1 MRFALTL
8 SVNKTAYGNLI
19 PLSYSYELSAWIY
32 KVLASSDEAYASW
45 LHDNGFS
52 LENKRFKFFTF
63 SRLLFDNAKPVKGTD
78 RLAIFSD
85 KATIFLSFAPEI
97 STQNFIS
104 GIFSNN
110 EFTIGD
116 RKSKVKFK
124 VESIE
129 LLPSPDFSK
138 GYGQFQTLSPIT
150 VSMKND
156 EGKVIYTSPEHIDYD
171 YGQLL
176 LNNLK
181 EKYRIYYGTEP
192 AEEYSFEFK
201 QLSSPRSKLIKIK
214 SGTPAETNVRGFEY
228 TFYMKANPELLR
240 IMHECGAGEKN
251 SVGFGFVEHIDI
263 IP

>member
-45 LHDNGFS
+45 LHDNGFAQ
-52 LENKRFKFFTF
+52 ENKRFKFFTF

-116 RKSKVKFK
+116 RKSKVKFR
-124 VESIE
+124 VNNIE
-129 LLPSPDFSK
+129 LLPSPDFSES
-138 GYGQFQTLSPIT
+138 YGQFRTLSPIT
-150 VSMKND
+150 VSMKD
-156 EGKVIYTSPEHIDYD
+156 ENGRIVYVSPENTDYD

-176 LNNLK
+176 SKNLK
-181 EKYRIYYGTEP
+181 EKYRIYYQKEP
-192 AEEYSFEFK
+192 EQETAFELK
-201 QLSSPRSKLIKIK
+201 LLSPPRSKLIKIK
-214 SGTPAETNVRGFEY
+214 SGTPGETNIRGFDIKFSLQ
-228 TFYMKANPELLR
+228 TNPELLHM
-240 IMHECGAGEKN
+240 IYECGAGEKN
-251 SVGFGFVEHIDI
+251 SLGFGMVE
-263 IP
+263 PTK

>member
-19 PLSYSYELSAWIY
+19 PLSYSYELSSWIY
-32 KVLASSDEAYASW
+32 KVLAGSNAAYAAW
-45 LHDNGFS
+45 LHNNGFS
-52 LENKRFKFFTF
+52 QDHKRFKFFTF
-63 SRLLFDNAKPVKGTD
+63 SRLFFDDAKPIKGTD
-78 RLAIFSD
+78 RLAIFSNQS
-85 KATIFLSFAPEI
+85 KLFISFLPEKSTEEFVKGIFL
-97 STQNFIS
+97 
-104 GIFSNN
+104 NN
-110 EFTIGD
+110 VFTIGD

-129 LLPSPDFSK
+129 LLPSIDFSK

-150 VSMKND
+150 VSMKNK
-156 EGKVIYTSPEHIDYD
+156 EGKVVYISPENNDYD

-192 AEEYSFEFK
+192 DIAFELKF
-201 QLSSPRSKLIKIK
+201 LSPPRSKLIKIK

-228 TFYMKANPELLR
+228 TFYMKANPDLLS
-240 IMHECGAGEKN
+240 IMYECGAGEKN
-251 SVGFGFVEHIDI
+251 SVGFGMVERID
-263 IP
+263 